1 MFAEKFCL
9 MKAAKK
15 AIGTLS
21 EYADFCNDRGFL
33 TPTGRLKMTADAMAK
48 FIADKDVYSGSLADE
63 PHTALED
70 ARDYEAMILHYI
82 LKTHTYTQLMELG
95 Q

>member
-1 MFAEKFCL
+1 
-9 MKAAKK
+9 
-15 AIGTLS
+15 
-21 EYADFCNDRGFL
+21 
-33 TPTGRLKMTADAMAK
+33 MTADAMAK